1 MSNNTPLTITDPEFA
16 RIASRF
22 EVDVREHGGL
32 DERARELCVLAAL
45 IALDET
51 DEFAARLD
59 VSLNGALTPVE
70 AREVVY
76 QSAAYFGAPRAKRFL
91 AAANSVFTS
100 RSVELPLPPQG
111 TADDKTRREAG
122 TRAQIALFGEDMA
135 DFWQSGPEE
144 TRCFNL
150 WLTGNFYGDFYSRGG
165 LSLADRE
172 LIAFC
177 FLTALGENGAQMK
190 MRVVAAYAAGND
202 RATLTAA
209 IAQLLPFVGWPRAL
223 SALAVLDETDKELND
238 DGYDDDPF

>member
-1 MSNNTPLTITDPEFA
+1 MSNNTPLTMTDPEFA
-16 RIASRF
+16 CIVSRF
-22 EVDVREHGGL
+22 ETEVRKHGGL
-32 DERARELCVLAAL
+32 DERTRALCILAAL

-51 DEFAARLD
+51 DEF
-59 VSLNGALTPVE
+59 VSQLNEALNGVLTPVE

-76 QSAAYFGAPRAKRFL
+76 QSAAYCGAPRAKRFL
-91 AAANSVFTS
+91 TAANDVFTS
-100 RSVELPLPPQG
+100 RGVKLPLPPQG
-111 TADDKTRREAG
+111 TADDETRREAG

-144 TRCFNL
+144 TRCFNR
-150 WLTGNFYGDFYSRGG
+150 WLTENFYGDYYSRSG
-165 LSLADRE
+165 LSLCDRE

-202 RATLTAA
+202 RAALTAA

-223 SALAVLDETDKELND
+223 SALAVLDETDKELNN

>member
-1 MSNNTPLTITDPEFA
+1 MNNTPLTMTDPEFA
-16 RIASRF
+16 RIVSRF
-22 EVDVREHGGL
+22 ETEVREHGSL
-32 DERARELCVLAAL
+32 DERTRALCVLAAL

-51 DEFAARLD
+51 DEFASRFDEA
-59 VSLNGALTPVE
+59 LNGALSPIE
-70 AREVVY
+70 AHEVVY
-76 QSAAYFGAPRAKRFL
+76 QSAAYCGAPRAKRFL
-91 AAANSVFTS
+91 SAANGVFVA
-100 RSVELPLPPQG
+100 RGVDLPLPPQG

-150 WLTGNFYGDFYSRGG
+150 WLTENFYGDFYSRSG

-202 RATLTAA
+202 RAELTAA
-209 IAQLLPFVGWPRAL
+209 IAQLLPFVGWLRAL
-223 SALAVLDETDKELND
+223 SALAVLDETDKELNN